1 MILDYMYRIKR
12 VKDVLDSSNVIIK
25 NTCDNFNIDL
35 IAIDFLK
42 NEKSIFVVTPNLY
55 IAQKYYD
62 ELINIISDEDVLFYP
77 ADELITSCMLMESG
91 DFRFERINTILTLLD
106 DSKKIIITNF
116 SGAIHYT
123 FSKDLWKNSII
134 NLKTGDSV
142 DIMELISSLQSL
154 GYKNEYTTT
163 TTGEFSHRGS
173 ILDIF
178 PLNSTTPIRI
188 DFFGDE
194 IDTIKRYDID
204 TQRSIERIDSAT
216 IYPVTE
222 LIYDDVMSEK
232 ASHAISDFIINNKLK
247 EESINRLDKARMDI
261 EERNN
266 LDMLTPFIKFFDTP
280 LSTIFDFRENKKV
293 YFVDEYKIS
302 NEMERMHK
310 DLEEFALNYG
320 EDASTAI
327 TYFLSDKE
335 FNALPNVI
343 IEGVVSRHKNALDMG
358 ALEVSDFK
366 ANPKEILKEIRP
378 IYKIKTVILSIS
390 DDIRLSHMQDLLMEN
405 GIIPVVCK
413 NIDSISSGKVNI
425 IRDYAISFNLSYD
438 DVLVLSEKTLFEIK
452 YEQRK
457 IKFKSIYKN
466 TYKISRYDELKPGDY
481 VVHYD
486 YGVGKYLGLKTMDV
500 GGLKRDYLQVVY
512 AKGDSLYIPLEQ
524 INLIQKYAS
533 PEDRV
538 VKLNDLSSSAWSKA
552 KMKVRKKVRD
562 ISDELIRLY
571 SARSVAEGFKYSKDT
586 TEMLAFESDFIY
598 DTTADQAKAILDV
611 KHDME
616 SGRPMDRLVCGDVG
630 YGKTE
635 VALRG
640 AFKAV
645 LDGKQVCVLA
655 PTTILSRQHYYTF
668 KDRMEKYGAR
678 VELLNRFIP
687 LRKQKQII
695 EDVKKGSVDVLIGTH
710 RVLSKEIE
718 YKDLGLLIIDEEQRF
733 GVTHK
738 ERIKEMKVNVDTI
751 TLSATPIP
759 RTLQMSIVGIRD
771 LSMIETPPRNRYPI
785 QTYVLERNDSII
797 RDAII
802 REMSRGGQVFY
813 MYNRVEDIDRIAAHI
828 HALVPDARICIG
840 HGKMKKEE
848 LEDTLVKFIDH
859 EYDILVCT
867 TIIETG
873 LDIPDTNTMIVHD
886 SDKLGL
892 SQLYQIRGRVG
903 RSDKIAYAYLMFE
916 PKKELTPEAEKRLE
930 ALKEF
935 SDLGSGFRI
944 AMRDLSIRG
953 AGDILGAEQSGF
965 IESVGIETYMQILKE
980 EIDASKNDKVVEV
993 KPIERDSSLNK
1004 VYASRHID
1012 EEYIKNDDVR
1022 IEIHKK
1028 IDKVKSFKDLTDL
1041 SMELVDRF
1049 GTFSTELEL
1058 YMYEKLFKNL
1068 CDLIGICKIED
1079 NFKLMTLYI
1088 SEEVSKTLDG
1098 TKLFLGAHDI
1108 SDRLKL
1114 RYTNGMVQILFDKL
1128 GYKDNSYFKILD
1140 KYLDSIINN

>member
-1 MILDYMYRIKR
+1 MYRIKR
-12 VKDVLDSSNVIIK
+12 VKEVLDSSNVIIK

-232 ASHAISDFIINNKLK
+232 ASHAISDFILNNKLK

-335 FNALPNVI
+335 FNQLPNVI

-378 IYKIKTVILSIS
+378 IYKIKTIILSIS
-390 DDIRLSHMQDLLMEN
+390 DDIRLSHMQDLLKEN

-425 IRDYAISFNLSYD
+425 IRDYAVSFNLSYD

-486 YGVGKYLGLKTMDV
+486 YGVGRYLGLKTMDV

-586 TEMLAFESDFIY
+586 TEMLAFESDFMY
-598 DTTADQAKAILDV
+598 ETTADQAKAILDV

-993 KPIERDSSLNK
+993 NPVERDSSLNK

>member
-1 MILDYMYRIKR
+1 
-12 VKDVLDSSNVIIK
+12 
-25 NTCDNFNIDL
+25 
-35 IAIDFLK
+35 
-42 NEKSIFVVTPNLY
+42 
-55 IAQKYYD
+55 
-62 ELINIISDEDVLFYP
+62 
-77 ADELITSCMLMESG
+77 
-91 DFRFERINTILTLLD
+91 
-106 DSKKIIITNF
+106 
-116 SGAIHYT
+116 
-123 FSKDLWKNSII
+123 
-134 NLKTGDSV
+134 
-142 DIMELISSLQSL
+142 
-154 GYKNEYTTT
+154 
-163 TTGEFSHRGS
+163 
-173 ILDIF
+173 
-178 PLNSTTPIRI
+178 
-188 DFFGDE
+188 
-194 IDTIKRYDID
+194 
-204 TQRSIERIDSAT
+204 
-216 IYPVTE
+216 
-222 LIYDDVMSEK
+222 
-232 ASHAISDFIINNKLK
+232 
-247 EESINRLDKARMDI
+247 
-261 EERNN
+261 
-266 LDMLTPFIKFFDTP
+266 
-280 LSTIFDFRENKKV
+280 
-293 YFVDEYKIS
+293 
-302 NEMERMHK
+302 
-310 DLEEFALNYG
+310 
-320 EDASTAI
+320 
-327 TYFLSDKE
+327 
-335 FNALPNVI
+335 
-343 IEGVVSRHKNALDMG
+343 
-358 ALEVSDFK
+358 
-366 ANPKEILKEIRP
+366 
-378 IYKIKTVILSIS
+378 
-390 DDIRLSHMQDLLMEN
+390 
-405 GIIPVVCK
+405 
-413 NIDSISSGKVNI
+413 
-425 IRDYAISFNLSYD
+425 
-438 DVLVLSEKTLFEIK
+438 
-452 YEQRK
+452 
-457 IKFKSIYKN
+457 
-466 TYKISRYDELKPGDY
+466 
-481 VVHYD
+481 
-486 YGVGKYLGLKTMDV
+486 
-500 GGLKRDYLQVVY
+500 
-512 AKGDSLYIPLEQ
+512 
-524 INLIQKYAS
+524 
-533 PEDRV
+533 
-538 VKLNDLSSSAWSKA
+538 
-552 KMKVRKKVRD
+552 
-562 ISDELIRLY
+562 
-571 SARSVAEGFKYSKDT
+571 
-586 TEMLAFESDFIY
+586 
-598 DTTADQAKAILDV
+598 
-611 KHDME
+611 
-616 SGRPMDRLVCGDVG
+616 
-630 YGKTE
+630 
-635 VALRG
+635 
-640 AFKAV
+640 
-645 LDGKQVCVLA
+645 
-655 PTTILSRQHYYTF
+655 
-668 KDRMEKYGAR
+668 
-678 VELLNRFIP
+678 
-687 LRKQKQII
+687 
-695 EDVKKGSVDVLIGTH
+695 
-710 RVLSKEIE
+710 
-718 YKDLGLLIIDEEQRF
+718 
-733 GVTHK
+733 
-738 ERIKEMKVNVDTI
+738 MKVNVDTI

-813 MYNRVEDIDRIAAHI
+813 MYNKVEDIDRIASHI

-859 EYDILVCT
+859 EYDVLVCT

-980 EIDASKNDKVVEV
+980 EIDASKNDKVVEATPV
-993 KPIERDSSLNK
+993 ERDSSLNK

-1140 KYLDSIINN
+1140 KYLDSIINS